1 MNTFD
6 TILVVILG
14 LFMFAGW
21 RSGFLKKMIA
31 LACLALS
38 LILAT
43 KYASSFGEMVLVP
56 MGISAGE
63 STTFSFLIIVVGIMV
78 AQAIIYKIAIKKLA
92 DGTWNRIGG
101 LIMGLVEG
109 GIFLSLIVIFFSIYF
124 HFPAAETRSDSLL
137 YKPVKNF
144 APRIFDSVNTFFPE
158 SEDFYQEIM
167 NSARKSSNHKETPL
181 HQ

>member
-1 MNTFD
+1 MTTFD
-6 TILVVILG
+6 SILIVVLG

-21 RSGFLKKMIA
+21 RSGFLKKSIA
-31 LACLALS
+31 LVCLAVS

-56 MGISAGE
+56 SGISPGA
-63 STTFSFLIIVVGIMV
+63 STTLSFIIIVLGIMI

-92 DGTWNRIGG
+92 EGTWNRIGG
-101 LIMGLVEG
+101 LLMGLLEG
-109 GIFLSLIVIFFSIYF
+109 GIFLSLILIFSSIYLR
-124 HFPAAETRSDSLL
+124 FPSAETRSDSSL

-158 SEDFYQEIM
+158 SEDFYQEIIRTI
-167 NSARKSSNHKETPL
+167 RKLPPHRAAAPS
-181 HQ
+181 Q

>member
-21 RSGFLKKMIA
+21 RSGFLKKIIA
-31 LACLALS
+31 LACLALA

-56 MGISAGE
+56 MGISAGGG
-63 STTFSFLIIVVGIMV
+63 TTFSFLLIVFGIMI
-78 AQAIIYKIAIKKLA
+78 AQAIVYKIAIKKLA
-92 DGTWNRIGG
+92 EGTWNRIGG
-101 LIMGLVEG
+101 LIIGLVEG
-109 GIFLSLIVIFFSIYF
+109 GIFLSLIVIFFSMYLQ
-124 HFPAAETRSDSLL
+124 FPSAETRSDSLL
-137 YKPVKNF
+137 YRPVKNF

-167 NSARKSSNHKETPL
+167 KSVKKSSNHKETPL
-181 HQ
+181 HK

>member
-6 TILVVILG
+6 TIIFVILG

-21 RSGFLKKMIA
+21 RSGFLKKGIA

-56 MGISAGE
+56 MGISAGV
-63 STTFSFLIIVVGIMV
+63 STTFYFLLIVVGIMIS
-78 AQAIIYKIAIKKLA
+78 QAIVYKIALKKLA
-92 DGTWNRIGG
+92 EETWNRVGG

-109 GIFLSLIVIFFSIYF
+109 GIFLSLIVIFLSIYF
-124 HFPAAETRSDSLL
+124 HFPS
-137 YKPVKNF
+137 
-144 APRIFDSVNTFFPE
+144 
-158 SEDFYQEIM
+158 
-167 NSARKSSNHKETPL
+167 
-181 HQ
+181 

>member
-6 TILVVILG
+6 TILIAVLG

-21 RSGFLKKMIA
+21 RSGFLKKLIA

-43 KYASSFGEMVLVP
+43 KYASAFGEMVLVP
-56 MGISAGE
+56 MGISAGG
-63 STTFSFLIIVVGIMV
+63 STTFSFLIIVFGIMI

-92 DGTWNRIGG
+92 EGTWNRVGG
-101 LIMGLVEG
+101 LIVGLMEG
-109 GIFLSLIVIFFSIYF
+109 GIFLSLMLIFLSMYF
-124 HFPAAETRSDSLL
+124 HFPSAETRSDSLL
-137 YKPVKNF
+137 YRPVKNF
-144 APRIFDSVNTFFPE
+144 APRIFDSVNTIFPE

-167 NSARKSSNHKETPL
+167 KSVKKSSNHKEAPL
-181 HQ
+181 LK

>member
-1 MNTFD
+1 MPLH
-6 TILVVILG
+6 LVRWYSCL
-14 LFMFAGW
+14 W
-21 RSGFLKKMIA
+21 GFPQAK
-31 LACLALS
+31 
-38 LILAT
+38 
-43 KYASSFGEMVLVP
+43 VP
-56 MGISAGE
+56 
-63 STTFSFLIIVVGIMV
+63 TFSFLIIVVGIMV
-78 AQAIIYKIAIKKLA
+78 AQAIVYKIAIKKLA
-92 DGTWNRIGG
+92 EGTWNRVGG

-124 HFPAAETRSDSLL
+124 HFPSSETRSDSVL

>member
-21 RSGFLKKMIA
+21 RSGFLKKVIA

-63 STTFSFLIIVVGIMV
+63 STDLLFSHHCRGNHGCPGDRLQNSHQKVGRRNV
-78 AQAIIYKIAIKKLA
+78 EQ
-92 DGTWNRIGG
+92 GG
-101 LIMGLVEG
+101 RAYHGVG
-109 GIFLSLIVIFFSIYF
+109 
-124 HFPAAETRSDSLL
+124 RRR
-137 YKPVKNF
+137 N
-144 APRIFDSVNTFFPE
+144 FPE
-158 SEDFYQEIM
+158 PDC
-167 NSARKSSNHKETPL
+167 HL
-181 HQ
+181 L

>member
-1 MNTFD
+1 MTTFD
-6 TILVVILG
+6 TILIVILG

-21 RSGFLKKMIA
+21 RSGFLKKLIA
-31 LACLALS
+31 LVCLAVS

-43 KYASSFGEMVLVP
+43 KYASSFGEMVLMP

-63 STTFSFLIIVVGIMV
+63 STTFAFLIIVGGIMIS
-78 AQAIIYKIAIKKLA
+78 QAIVYKIAIKKLA
-92 DGTWNRIGG
+92 EGIWNRVGG

-109 GIFLSLIVIFFSIYF
+109 GIFLSLIAIFLSMYF
-124 HFPAAETRSDSLL
+124 HFPSGETRSDSLL
-137 YKPVKNF
+137 YRPIKNF

-167 NSARKSSNHKETPL
+167 NSIKKSSNHKETPL
-181 HQ
+181 QQ